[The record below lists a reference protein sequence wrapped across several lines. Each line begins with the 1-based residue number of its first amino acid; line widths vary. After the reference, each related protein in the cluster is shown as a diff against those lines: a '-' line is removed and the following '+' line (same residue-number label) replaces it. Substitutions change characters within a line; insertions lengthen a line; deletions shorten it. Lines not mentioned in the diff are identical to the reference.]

1 MIEMNKEQTLNIAAE
16 LLEIVDEMEGRNEL
30 MKLVP
35 EATKNLRN
43 GSVESA
49 FDVSMILI
57 NDLMQGNQNV
67 VSKINEIIHL
77 LHEVN

>member
-1 MIEMNKEQTLNIAAE
+1 MNKEQAQNIAAD
-16 LLEIVDEMEGRNEL
+16 LLEIVDEMEARNEL

-43 GSVESA
+43 GSVESTY
-49 FDVSMILI
+49 DVSMILI
-57 NDLMQGNQNV
+57 NDLAQGNQNA
-67 VSKINEIIHL
+67 VSKINEIIYL